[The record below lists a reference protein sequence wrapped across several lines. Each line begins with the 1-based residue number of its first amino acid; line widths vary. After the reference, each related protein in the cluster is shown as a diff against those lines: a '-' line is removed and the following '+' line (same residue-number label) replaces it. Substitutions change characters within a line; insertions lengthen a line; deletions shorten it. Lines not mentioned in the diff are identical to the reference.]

1 MDARCGRAVTGARR
15 AAAGYRSWLPT
26 GVLLRLGMQVSPR
39 ELLAM
44 ALLGVILSALVR
56 LARVLGP
63 TAVKLYR
70 ARPVH
75 AALRA
80 YLKGNRS
87 ASDTATVI
95 DAVARFEIAAHDGER
110 VTSAEGAGYPGA
122 GSGSKSTLDGLP
134 AQFADLPGDSP
145 QHGTPAGA
153 PAEPSPAQTP
163 GEHLVRGSSSSDV
176 GGRR

>member
-1 MDARCGRAVTGARR
+1 VDARCGRAVTGARR

-26 GVLLRLGMQVSPR
+26 GVLLRLGSQVSPR

-63 TAVKLYR
+63 TAVKLFR

-80 YLKGNRS
+80 YLKGSGS

-95 DAVARFEIAAHDGER
+95 DAVARIEIATHDGER
-110 VTSAEGAGYPGA
+110 RSGAEGAGYPGT
-122 GSGSKSTLDGLP
+122 GSGSSSTLDGLAAEP
-134 AQFADLPGDSP
+134 ADPPGDSP
-145 QHGTPAGA
+145 QPGPPDGA
-153 PAEPSPAQTP
+153 PAEPSAAQTP

>member
-1 MDARCGRAVTGARR
+1 
-15 AAAGYRSWLPT
+15 
-26 GVLLRLGMQVSPR
+26 
-39 ELLAM
+39 M
-44 ALLGVILSALVR
+44 ALMAVILSALVR

-87 ASDTATVI
+87 AGDTATVI

-122 GSGSKSTLDGLP
+122 GSGSNSTLEEL
-134 AQFADLPGDSP
+134 AAEFADPHGDGP
-145 QHGTPAGA
+145 RPGTPA
-153 PAEPSPAQTP
+153 
-163 GEHLVRGSSSSDV
+163 
-176 GGRR
+176 

>member
-15 AAAGYRSWLPT
+15 AAAGYRSWLPA
-26 GVLLRLGMQVSPR
+26 GVLLRLGSQVSAR

-95 DAVARFEIAAHDGER
+95 DAVARFEIAAQDGER
-110 VTSAEGAGYPGA
+110 VTSAEGAE
-122 GSGSKSTLDGLP
+122 
-134 AQFADLPGDSP
+134 FAEPPGDSP

-153 PAEPSPAQTP
+153 PAEPSPAQIP

>member
-1 MDARCGRAVTGARR
+1 VDARCGRAVTGARR

-26 GVLLRLGMQVSPR
+26 VVLLRLGSQVSPR

-80 YLKGNRS
+80 YLKGSRS

-110 VTSAEGAGYPGA
+110 R
-122 GSGSKSTLDGLP
+122 SGD
-134 AQFADLPGDSP
+134 
-145 QHGTPAGA
+145 
-153 PAEPSPAQTP
+153 AQTP
-163 GEHLVRGSSSSDV
+163 GEHPVRGSSSSDV